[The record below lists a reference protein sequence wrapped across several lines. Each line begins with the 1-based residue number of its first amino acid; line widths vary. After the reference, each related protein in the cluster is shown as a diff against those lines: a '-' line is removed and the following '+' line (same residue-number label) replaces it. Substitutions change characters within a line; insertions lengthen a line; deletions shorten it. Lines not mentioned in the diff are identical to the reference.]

1 MKIVKNEKNSNVKQ
15 DQTRDKSPKVLDNTP
30 NPRGRIG
37 HQIDPDGD
45 ES

>member
-1 MKIVKNEKNSNVKQ
+1 MKIVKNGKKPNLKQ
-15 DQTRDKSPKVLDNTP
+15 DQKRDKSPKVLDNTP